1 MQNQTR
7 DSTLRR
13 EKTEWSA
20 GLSKQPSEFCCSQ
33 VEGEIDMKVN
43 PNNRDLNTT
52 LGDLIAT
59 ISEVA
64 FENATDAKEAY
75 TLASLVLMEMLKCA
89 SFNSEIIDHY
99 VPMSKYLH

>member
-1 MQNQTR
+1 M
-7 DSTLRR
+7 
-13 EKTEWSA
+13 
-20 GLSKQPSEFCCSQ
+20 
-33 VEGEIDMKVN
+33 EGEIDMKVN
-43 PNNRDLNTT
+43 PDNRDLNTT
-52 LGDLIAT
+52 LGELIAT

>member
-1 MQNQTR
+1 MVRGSVKATFGA
-7 DSTLRR
+7 LLFP
-13 EKTEWSA
+13 KM
-20 GLSKQPSEFCCSQ
+20 
-33 VEGEIDMKVN
+33 EGEIDMKVN